1 MSIFDERE
9 VEAGHHRLASTV
21 SAQVEVLVASADL
34 IRKALLHLSVARH
47 DPEEH
52 ADYLAIS
59 QLLGFRLVND
69 IGAATK
75 LLDSGYFVQAAGLL
89 RDIAEIGMLALYFV
103 EAPNEVRRWRKLT
116 GRNLSNEFGPGA
128 LRLKLKGSAKL
139 AFLNERFRLFSDYG
153 THPSP
158 TSMIAHHDGTRF
170 HIGPHVNEQ
179 LYVTSYSDLANLT
192 WHTTDACGDAY
203 FRIFNVYA
211 ADLYPTE
218 TQRFIQSWNEIAPPS
233 LAP

>member
-9 VEAGHHRLASTV
+9 VEASHHRLASTI

-34 IRKALLHLSVARH
+34 IRKALLHQDIVRS

-52 ADYLAIS
+52 ADYLAVS
-59 QLLGFRLVND
+59 QQFGFRLVND

-103 EAPNEVRRWRKLT
+103 EAPKEVRRWRKLT
-116 GRNLSNEFGPGA
+116 GRDLSNAFGPGA

-158 TSMIAHHDGTRF
+158 TSIIAHHDGIRF
-170 HIGPHVNEQ
+170 HIGPHINEQ
-179 LYVTSYSDLANLT
+179 LYMTTYSDLANLT
-192 WHTTDACGDAY
+192 WHTTDACGDTY
-203 FRIFNVYA
+203 FSIFNVSA

-218 TQRFIQSWNEIAPPS
+218 TQRFIESWNGIAPP
-233 LAP
+233 LGP